1 MIGQDSRRH
10 LLVELPV
17 PLFDA
22 ALGQLHVGDDHL
34 LLILEFVL
42 RRVVLALLGH
52 LDELVI
58 EAGGLS
64 PADKLGH
71 LPLLLLTDPLVKV
84 PALVLAEHCLE
95 GSVEDLVRRH
105 MGELAKRG
113 LTLVESAFVRNYLNM
128 LSDRLPGVAR

>member
-1 MIGQDSRRH
+1 M
-10 LLVELPV
+10 
-17 PLFDA
+17 
-22 ALGQLHVGDDHL
+22 
-34 LLILEFVL
+34 
-42 RRVVLALLGH
+42 VLALLGH

-113 LTLVESAFVRNYLNM
+113 LTLIESAFVRNYLNM